1 LCLLTS
7 SQWLDVEY
15 GFRLQGWM
23 LARFKIV
30 AVFESLDEPWF
41 VGARVATTATL
52 LQRCADPQERADH
65 VVRFVQ
71 LRRPVGQILA
81 HDGTTAG
88 AVRAADAFRDEILSL
103 TDNAGNERYRARL
116 VRQGELLAE
125 GIRLGRLM
133 RAASAADEADDER
146 QSADSTLADDAYYGG
161 KWGIHLR
168 APDLWFEWL
177 DRFRDRLA
185 PLGEI
190 AEIRFGIKSGKD
202 EFFFP
207 RDASTDCLGEISD
220 PVTFGREFGV
230 PRQQVASGAVKLV
243 RCGEG
248 RGEIRPIESRY
259 LEPEVHSLM
268 EVKGYAVRPDDC
280 ARLILLV
287 GDSRQALRGTH
298 ALKYIEWGEA
308 NGWHQGATC
317 AARANAQRG
326 WYDLTGHARATALW
340 PKERQYRHIAPAN
353 PVRLIANCR
362 FYEIYPSHECDDAD
376 LWGGILNSSW
386 ALLSSLQYGRP
397 VGNEGNWSTMVVDAS
412 LMLLPDPRTASSQ
425 SIWRVTQAFQTLKER
440 PALQFLPERRLRQ
453 MAYCKSGREAALA
466 DLSDQCELDMAD
478 RHELDD
484 AVLELL
490 GVANPRERL
499 ELRQRLYAWLREFFE
514 HVRQKEEKAIANKN
528 KAKRKSAATPD
539 EIAAQVLADIRDRFG
554 HLLRPYAEFVD
565 LTRPYDTLDLPAQGA
580 AAVHRDMF
588 TAQGEVRFTRGRKQI
603 ALVPARSPEQA
614 ALVALA
620 AAHGARGLVRA
631 PVAADDCARLHR
643 RYQAFLDDRARRIRQ
658 LTGERTGDAELQT
671 RITEAV
677 AESIARGS

>member
-1 LCLLTS
+1 MCLLTS